1 MAKRGSKA
9 RTGTVKT
16 GQAEIDRQLDE
27 QYAQTAVAWWDVRR
41 PEVYFGIKGERTDEQ
56 KDLARRFRQEWGN
69 VRGGAVLNG
78 LVDGTYTADQ
88 VTDYWGT
95 ENFNS
100 LIKAEGYQIEEFTGT
115 ADEFGSY
122 LASQWDNISEF
133 LGGTATGPDGT
144 LGSISEDPM
153 QGMGGPKG
161 AERGVSVTADRITQQ
176 EYVNAIRAAA
186 EQAGVSIDVDGPQ
199 NSQFTLNYG
208 QFDDVALGE
217 YKLTREP
224 SADIGDFLEAGIKA
238 VLSAVV
244 TGGIGGLI
252 QGLATGTGAIAGV
265 SAGIQGA
272 IANLGA
278 LAESVVNL
286 PQSIQNVLTSQL
298 NSGAA
303 LSFADAASSAES
315 LDSIYKTID
324 QVMDLTDFIQS
335 ELVVSLEN
343 PESVIN
349 DEEILNTVMT
359 DGVDAGLDIVSST
372 QDEEEVVSLEA
383 DEDLM
388 GTTEEVAVTQELSPE
403 AEVFEGESTR
413 VIDPIGEVGGTV
425 TVTEVD
431 SGDPFFQP
439 ETVPDTTPD
448 TVEVEEVGYEIT
460 DPEVDLEL
468 DPILPEQPT
477 TEETGGGGDSSQES
491 ADSSQDAVDS
501 SQDAETTDLEQAIAD
516 AVEVTSEDTPATEDD
531 SDIFS
536 DAAEDDES
544 TAVRPFFRIVDGQVF
559 VRDTLGEDFNWVT
572 YEDFTG
578 STPPDWLPEDDGLY
592 GEHGEPLGEI
602 EQQAT
607 GEEAAPP
614 EDDSDDI
621 VINVLSGNSSD
632 VLDVILDGL
641 TSETPDPVITTED
654 PVVTTEDPVVTTED
668 PVVSTDTEIGTETE
682 TGTDNGDTKVTD
694 GEENGDDNNGNGD
707 NGNGDDGDGG
717 DGDDGGD
724 EGDGGLGLSGGGLFS
739 LEAPSIFEPSYKP
752 LDYDTQLLKPRM
764 FDFIDYNPLRNIR

>member
-56 KDLARRFRQEWGN
+56 KDLVRRFRQEWGN

-100 LIKAEGYQIEEFTGT
+100 LIKAEGYQIEEFTGS
-115 ADEFGSY
+115 ADEFGAY

-144 LGSISEDPM
+144 LGSISADPM

-186 EQAGVSIDVDGPQ
+186 EQAGIPIGVSSPDGAQ
-199 NSQFTLNYG
+199 YELNYG

-217 YKLTREP
+217 YKQTEEP
-224 SADIGDFLEAGIKA
+224 YTALDIAGQLFSQAIKVVLQAGIGSAIGSALAALGGVQTAASTYNSANNILSFTSTADTVENTVSGLNSILDVIGLYQDVKSVSNA
-238 VLSAVV
+238 VED
-244 TGGIGGLI
+244 
-252 QGLATGTGAIAGV
+252 LAE
-265 SAGIQGA
+265 GIQDFKDTVDP
-272 IANLGA
+272 
-278 LAESVVNL
+278 ESVV
-286 PQSIQNVLTSQL
+286 
-298 NSGAA
+298 
-303 LSFADAASSAES
+303 
-315 LDSIYKTID
+315 
-324 QVMDLTDFIQS
+324 
-335 ELVVSLEN
+335 
-343 PESVIN
+343 PEA
-349 DEEILNTVMT
+349 
-359 DGVDAGLDIVSST
+359 VDTT

-388 GTTEEVAVTQELSPE
+388 GTTEEVAVTQELPPE

-413 VIDPIGEVGGTV
+413 VIDPIGEVEGTV

-439 ETVPDTTPD
+439 ETVPDTAPD
-448 TVEVEEVGYEIT
+448 DVEIEEVGYEVT
-460 DPEVDLEL
+460 EPEVDLEL

-491 ADSSQDAVDS
+491 TDS
-501 SQDAETTDLEQAIAD
+501 SQDAETTDLEEAIAD
-516 AVEVTSEDTPATEDD
+516 AVEVTSEGASTTQDD

-578 STPPDWLPEDDGLY
+578 SAPPDWLPEDDGLY

-602 EQQAT
+602 AQQAT

-621 VINVLSGNSSD
+621 VIDVLSGNSSD
-632 VLDVILDGL
+632 VLDVILDDL
-641 TSETPDPVITTED
+641 TSETPDPVVTTEDPVVTTED

-694 GEENGDDNNGNGD
+694 GEENGDDNDDNGD
-707 NGNGDDGDGG
+707 DGNGDDGDGG

-724 EGDGGLGLSGGGLFS
+724 EGNGGLGLLGGGMFS

>member
-56 KDLARRFRQEWGN
+56 KDLVRRFRQEWSGGTGAGA
-69 VRGGAVLNG
+69 RGGANAINAFIEGSV
-78 LVDGTYTADQ
+78 TSDQ
-88 VTDYWGT
+88 LSSNWGS
-95 ENFNS
+95 EN
-100 LIKAEGYQIEEFTGT
+100 LQAIIKAGEFSSEAFQEGGN
-115 ADEFGSY
+115 FGEY
-122 LASQWDNISEF
+122 LRTQWENVSEF
-133 LGGTATGPDGT
+133 MGGTGIGPDGS
-144 LGSISEDPM
+144 LGSLSTSPSQIAGD
-153 QGMGGPKG
+153 KG
-161 AERGVSVTADRITQQ
+161 RLSADDYAQQ
-176 EYVNAIRAAA
+176 AYLDNIRAAA
-186 EQAGVSIDVDGPQ
+186 EQAGIAIDVEGPA
-199 NSQFTLNYG
+199 NSVYELNLG
-208 QFDDVALGE
+208 QYDDVPLGS
-217 YKLTREP
+217 YHTVREP
-224 SADIGDFLEAGIKA
+224 DSIAEILFEAIIKTVVIGTL
-238 VLSAVV
+238 
-244 TGGIGGLI
+244 
-252 QGLATGTGAIAGV
+252 TGAIGAELQNLAETIGAAGDLKNLSTGLSIYETSDTATNV
-265 SAGIQGA
+265 AAILDTIGVGLQGLNAASMSAGG
-272 IANLGA
+272 GG
-278 LAESVVNL
+278 LAGGTLS
-286 PQSIQNVLTSQL
+286 NVLQYAADIAPELSTTQGVL
-298 NSGAA
+298 NGLDFIRNVYNSGPTQAA
-303 LSFADAASSAES
+303 LDEAENAGAP
-315 LDSIYKTID
+315 D
-324 QVMDLTDFIQS
+324 
-335 ELVVSLEN
+335 
-343 PESVIN
+343 SVIT
-349 DEEILNTVMT
+349 EVP
-359 DGVDAGLDIVSST
+359 
-372 QDEEEVVSLEA
+372 EEEVVSLEA

-388 GTTEEVAVTQELSPE
+388 GTTEEVAVTQELPPE

-413 VIDPIGEVGGTV
+413 VVDPIGEVGGTV

-448 TVEVEEVGYEIT
+448 DVEIEEVGYEVT
-460 DPEVDLEL
+460 EPEVDLEL

-477 TEETGGGGDSSQES
+477 TEETGGGGASSQES
-491 ADSSQDAVDS
+491 TDAAQDPEVVT
-501 SQDAETTDLEQAIAD
+501 QDPEVVTQEPEATDLEEAIAD

-544 TAVRPFFRIVDGQVF
+544 TAVRPFFRIVNGQVF

-607 GEEAAPP
+607 GEQDAPP

-621 VINVLSGNSSD
+621 VIDVLSGNSSD
-632 VLDVILDGL
+632 VLNVIIDDL
-641 TSETPDPVITTED
+641 TGETPDPVVTTED

-668 PVVSTDTEIGTETE
+668 PVDTTGTETDTE
-682 TGTDNGDTKVTD
+682 DGDTKVTD

>member
-115 ADEFGSY
+115 ADEFGAY

-144 LGSISEDPM
+144 LGSISAAPM

-186 EQAGVSIDVDGPQ
+186 EQAGIPIGVSSPDGAQ
-199 NSQFTLNYG
+199 YELNYG

-217 YKLTREP
+217 YKQTEEPYDALDIAGQIFSTVIETILTT
-224 SADIGDFLEAGIKA
+224 A
-238 VLSAVV
+238 V
-244 TGGIGGLI
+244 TGQLFSTLSKIPQLQTAMETIGGVYRNGVLAFSPETMASLQ
-252 QGLATGTGAIAGV
+252 QGLAEGQNLTTILSSAFGIGLNSFVTGAIKDELGLRFGFLDDPNTDSLNVVEDILSGSVIATVTDDGV
-265 SAGIQGA
+265 
-272 IANLGA
+272 
-278 LAESVVNL
+278 E
-286 PQSIQNVLTSQL
+286 
-298 NSGAA
+298 
-303 LSFADAASSAES
+303 
-315 LDSIYKTID
+315 
-324 QVMDLTDFIQS
+324 LTDVETTTQ
-335 ELVVSLEN
+335 
-343 PESVIN
+343 
-349 DEEILNTVMT
+349 DEEEGFPEDASENDIIYNEAG
-359 DGVDAGLDIVSST
+359 DGFIFKDGIWQVATQEDLDAPEAIDTT

-388 GTTEEVAVTQELSPE
+388 GTTEEVAVTQELPPE

-448 TVEVEEVGYEIT
+448 DVEIEEVGYEVT

-477 TEETGGGGDSSQES
+477 VDDAGGGGGSQES

-501 SQDAETTDLEQAIAD
+501 SQDPETTDLEQAIAG
-516 AVEVTSEDTPATEDD
+516 AGAGGGSERMDTPA
-531 SDIFS
+531 
-536 DAAEDDES
+536 ES
-544 TAVRPFFRIVDGQVF
+544 R
-559 VRDTLGEDFNWVT
+559 
-572 YEDFTG
+572 
-578 STPPDWLPEDDGLY
+578 
-592 GEHGEPLGEI
+592 
-602 EQQAT
+602 
-607 GEEAAPP
+607 
-614 EDDSDDI
+614 
-621 VINVLSGNSSD
+621 
-632 VLDVILDGL
+632 
-641 TSETPDPVITTED
+641 
-654 PVVTTEDPVVTTED
+654 
-668 PVVSTDTEIGTETE
+668 
-682 TGTDNGDTKVTD
+682 
-694 GEENGDDNNGNGD
+694 
-707 NGNGDDGDGG
+707 
-717 DGDDGGD
+717 
-724 EGDGGLGLSGGGLFS
+724 
-739 LEAPSIFEPSYKP
+739 
-752 LDYDTQLLKPRM
+752 
-764 FDFIDYNPLRNIR
+764 